1 MQYMFYRIKKDN
13 WKCSY
18 MHMWQFSW
26 WDEQVSVCLWTA
38 GWSEYCGNNT
48 AAIAG
53 GAADTKALENGFSGW
68 EAVFCALRGQK
79 EPSFG
84 FWLAFTLNRAIN

>member
-1 MQYMFYRIKKDN
+1 MQCMFYRIQKDN

-18 MHMWQFSW
+18 MHMWQFWW
-26 WDEQVSVCLWTA
+26 WDEQVSVCLWKA